1 MDNKF
6 EPLAIGE
13 VLSID
18 DSALILIGHHTF
30 RVGEFAEA
38 MRTQLEYNLNGWT
51 QEKDAWFSQEGIP
64 CEVLKFTAGG
74 WQKGRVRI
82 NLEFCPQDSEE
93 EENKPPSPP
102 KAEKKVEPPAPEV
115 SEDEFNLDES
125 PFDSASLE
133 EDIAPAALLD
143 TEPDLGLQESPF
155 DSTSFEQDISPAAL
169 LDTEPDFGLE
179 ESPFDSTSFEQD
191 ISPAALVDTEADF
204 GLEESLLNTEAD
216 LDMEGFPMSV
226 EDEFALETAADT
238 DFDQE
243 EEVPNAVIIEREQ
256 IIIMPA
262 GNEMATSLEDNL
274 DVDLGELS
282 QSIDQELELV
292 DAPIP
297 SDEELLDLAEMSLED
312 NDDLDFAGMNIAGDQ
327 DFPFEEMSA
336 VNNENLDFGEM
347 SGMDDDFDFPELG
360 LSDESSED
368 DNDALLDDVWQDI
381 NQPSWQ
387 NHQR

>member
-1 MDNKF
+1 VDNKF

-51 QEKDAWFSQEGIP
+51 QEKDAWFSPDGIP

-93 EENKPPSPP
+93 EENKSPSSP
-102 KAEKKVEPPAPEV
+102 KVEKKVEPTAPVV
-115 SEDEFNLDES
+115 SDDEFSLDDS
-125 PFDSASLE
+125 PFDSASLG

-143 TEPDLGLQESPF
+143 TEPDLGLEESPF
-155 DSTSFEQDISPAAL
+155 GSASLGEDIAPAAL
-169 LDTEPDFGLE
+169 LDTEPDL
-179 ESPFDSTSFEQD
+179 
-191 ISPAALVDTEADF
+191 
-204 GLEESLLNTEAD
+204 GLEESLLDTETD
-216 LDMEGFPMSV
+216 LGMEEFPLSV
-226 EDEFALETAADT
+226 DDEFALETSADS
-238 DFDQE
+238 DFELEQ
-243 EEVPNAVIIEREQ
+243 EVPNAFIIESEQ
-256 IIIMPA
+256 KVIIMPA
-262 GNEMATSLEDNL
+262 GNEMTTSLEDNL

-292 DAPIP
+292 EAPMP
-297 SDEELLDLAEMSLED
+297 SDDELLDLAEMSLD
-312 NDDLDFAGMNIAGDQ
+312 GNDELDFAELNVSSDQ
-327 DFPFEEMSA
+327 DFPFEEMSV
-336 VNNENLDFGEM
+336 VNDDDLDFGGM
-347 SGMDDDFDFPELG
+347 SAMGDDFDFPELG
-360 LSDESSED
+360 LSDESSEE

>member
-1 MDNKF
+1 VDNKF

-18 DSALILIGHHTF
+18 DSALILIGHRTF

-51 QEKDAWFSQEGIP
+51 QEKDAWFSSEGIP
-64 CEVLKFTAGG
+64 CEVLRFTAGG

-93 EENKPPSPP
+93 EEKKPPSP
-102 KAEKKVEPPAPEV
+102 KVESKVAPPTPVV
-115 SEDEFNLDES
+115 SEDEFSLEDS
-125 PFDSASLE
+125 PFDSANLV

-143 TEPDLGLQESPF
+143 TEPDFGLEDSPF
-155 DSTSFEQDISPAAL
+155 DSASLAEDVTPAAL

-179 ESPFDSTSFEQD
+179 D
-191 ISPAALVDTEADF
+191 
-204 GLEESLLNTEAD
+204 SLLDTQDD
-216 LDMEGFPMSV
+216 LQMEEFPMSLG
-226 EDEFALETAADT
+226 DEFSLETPVDS
-238 DFDQE
+238 DFELAQE
-243 EEVPNAVIIEREQ
+243 EPNVVIIEREREV
-256 IIIMPA
+256 IIMPA

-292 DAPIP
+292 DAPMP
-297 SDEELLDLAEMSLED
+297 NDDELLDLAEMSLD
-312 NDDLDFAGMNIAGDQ
+312 GDDDLDFGGMNVSSD
-327 DFPFEEMSA
+327 DNFPFEEMSI
-336 VNNENLDFGEM
+336 VSDDDLDFGSM
-347 SGMDDDFDFPELG
+347 SAMDDDFDFPEMS

-387 NHQR
+387 NHQH